1 MYDNIR
7 IIIAPIILLFIFSC
21 DDMATNVTGSENVNE
36 IANVSFSN
44 IEKTITQN
52 GLKVTGIITNNNQT
66 LSISPPWYIECQF
79 YYENSSGNTFLI
91 GGANTLINNSLSP
104 GISLE
109 WTLPHQTDNPE
120 DYANFIINELR
131 AYKN

>member
-1 MYDNIR
+1 
-7 IIIAPIILLFIFSC
+7 
-21 DDMATNVTGSENVNE
+21 MATNVTGSENVNE

-91 GGANTLINNSLSP
+91 GGANTSINNSLSS

-109 WTLPHQTDNPE
+109 WTLTHQTNNPE
-120 DYANFIINELR
+120 DYANFTINELR

>member
-44 IEKTITQN
+44 IEKTITGKTQIF
-52 GLKVTGIITNNNQT
+52 LLRKKANQ
-66 LSISPPWYIECQF
+66 E
-79 YYENSSGNTFLI
+79 
-91 GGANTLINNSLSP
+91 
-104 GISLE
+104 
-109 WTLPHQTDNPE
+109 
-120 DYANFIINELR
+120 
-131 AYKN
+131 

>member
-79 YYENSSGNTFLI
+79 YYENSSGNTF
-91 GGANTLINNSLSP
+91 
-104 GISLE
+104 
-109 WTLPHQTDNPE
+109 
-120 DYANFIINELR
+120 
-131 AYKN
+131 